1 MRTIRA
7 KVWLVS
13 ITVITATLCGALYG
27 AVLTERHEVA
37 INSLVT
43 NATTSNADMMELSA
57 KVAELKLHVVQ
68 VQQFL
73 TDLSATRG
81 LNGLNDG
88 GDEAAHHAEAFRR
101 LSVELIALAK
111 HLNRPDIAE
120 TITKAQTDFE
130 AYYAT
135 GQRMAAAYVE
145 NGPDAGNVIMSEFD
159 ATSERMQDFLD
170 KLNETRTSMVEANK
184 AQATSLADLA
194 LQTVRQVNEMMF
206 GTSGF
211 VIVGL
216 VLCSALLLWGVI
228 NPLNRLAAAITRM
241 ANDDS
246 TVKLDMFKRRDE
258 IGQVVNGL
266 IGVQQL
272 AAQKTRDEEQHQ
284 RELQEKA
291 ESEKRRALHA
301 LANDLE
307 SSVNRLVDDV
317 ARSTTH
323 LTEEAHHLNSVAD
336 KTSSRSETIA
346 AASEQAA
353 SNVSTVASATE
364 ELTSSIQ
371 EISQRVAQAA
381 SISRQAAEETGQ
393 TTQTMQNLAQTSV
406 KIGEV
411 VQLISEIANQ
421 TNLLALNAT
430 IEAARA
436 GEAGKGFAVVASEVK
451 NLASQTAKATEDITA
466 QISSMQGATQQAV
479 GAIVRIND
487 VIGQISQINAS
498 IAAAVEEQGSATQE
512 ISRNVQEAS
521 TGTQDVTQNI
531 MGVADAAKQTGQ
543 VAQSVQS
550 EINLLAEETSRLKQT
565 VSSFVERVRAA

>member
-13 ITVITATLCGALYG
+13 ITVITAMICGALYG
-27 AVLTERHEVA
+27 TSLTARHEGA

-43 NATTSNADMMELSA
+43 NATVSNTQMMELSA

-81 LNGLNDG
+81 LDGLNDG
-88 GDEAAHHAEAFRR
+88 GDEAASHAEAFRR
-101 LSVELIALAK
+101 LSEELITQAK
-111 HLNRPDIAE
+111 NLNRPDIVQ
-120 TITKAQTDFE
+120 TVTKAQTDFE
-130 AYYAT
+130 NYYAT
-135 GQRMAAAYVE
+135 GQRMATAYVE
-145 NGPDAGNVIMSEFD
+145 NGPEAGNKIMSEFD
-159 ATSERMQDFLD
+159 ATSRKMQDFLD
-170 KLNETRTSMVEANK
+170 TLNDIRANMVEANK
-184 AQATSLADLA
+184 TEAITLADLA
-194 LQTVRQVNEMMF
+194 LQTVRQVDGMML
-206 GTSGF
+206 GTSGS

-216 VLCSALLLWGVI
+216 ILCSIILLWGVI

-241 ANDDS
+241 ANDDT
-246 TVKLDMFKRRDE
+246 TVKLDGFKRRDE
-258 IGQVVNGL
+258 IGEVVSGL
-266 IGVQQL
+266 IGVQKL
-272 AAQKTRDEEQHQ
+272 ALQKARDEEQHH
-284 RELQEKA
+284 RDLQEKA
-291 ESEKRRALHA
+291 EAEKRRALHG
-301 LANDLE
+301 LASDLE
-307 SSVNRLVDDV
+307 TTINRLVDDV

-323 LTEEAHHLNSVAD
+323 LTEEAHRLNSVAD
-336 KTSSRSETIA
+336 TASSSSETIA

-393 TTQTMQNLAQTSV
+393 TTTTMQNLSQTSV

-451 NLASQTAKATEDITA
+451 NLASQTAKATEDITS
-466 QISSMQGATQQAV
+466 QISSMQGATQNAV
-479 GAIVRIND
+479 TAILRIND
-487 VIGQISQINAS
+487 VIGQISQINSS
-498 IAAAVEEQGSATQE
+498 IAAAVEEQGAATQE

-521 TGTQDVTQNI
+521 TGTQNVTSNI
-531 MGVADAAKQTGQ
+531 MNVADAAKQTGQ
-543 VAQSVQS
+543 VALSVQS
-550 EINLLAEETSRLKQT
+550 EISLLAEETTRLKQT
-565 VSSFVERVRAA
+565 VFSFVQRVRAA